1 MHLLTSTT
9 TAMPMTQFTTFTVR
23 NSWEKWWVTGTSIVI
38 EQCKCWYSIF
48 YLLFIWHIFHHER
61 LWGRAGASRSRTFSA
76 WDGAER
82 FDRLQLWLE
91 QIKIVFKISS
101 EFSSNVGIPVFL
113 KIVFQKLEF
122 KARVPSTLIFSRPN
136 SILYCNR
143 WLWSWPAVRPMGGT
157 RTGRRER
164 GEDLDYVPN
173 KRCKLWHLITLYF
186 TFLCLW
192 PVNTPPAGLAVA
204 EEGGGGA
211 AVGPGAA
218 AAAGAEGAAPGAG
231 AGPLY
236 TNLHYECF
244 LQATFLWIALL

>member
-48 YLLFIWHIFHHER
+48 YLLFICHIFHHER

-113 KIVFQKLEF
+113 KIVFQKLESPQPWYF
-122 KARVPSTLIFSRPN
+122 LVLTQSCT
-136 SILYCNR
+136 
-143 WLWSWPAVRPMGGT
+143 V
-157 RTGRRER
+157 TG
-164 GEDLDYVPN
+164 D
-173 KRCKLWHLITLYF
+173 C
-186 TFLCLW
+186 
-192 PVNTPPAGLAVA
+192 
-204 EEGGGGA
+204 
-211 AVGPGAA
+211 
-218 AAAGAEGAAPGAG
+218 G
-231 AGPLY
+231 AGPRY
-236 TNLHYECF
+236 APWAGQGQVGEREERIWIMFRTNAASCG
-244 LQATFLWIALL
+244 TW